1 MSGDTNVKG
10 KKADHNFK
18 FVVIG
23 DTGAGKSSVLLRF
36 ADNAF
41 QDSYLATVAVDFRH
55 RTVTVN
61 GKSCKLQIWDTA
73 GQERYRTIT
82 SAYYRGA
89 DAIVMVYDVTN
100 QESIRHIN
108 DWHAEVSRYA
118 APDTC
123 KLLIGNKCD
132 LESQRVVPK
141 ATAKTFADELNIPFI
156 ETSAKDGKNVDKAF
170 IQLTEMLLQREKN
183 GGTGAGGG
191 DGASKGGVKLD
202 KGGAASSSKGCC

>member
-1 MSGDTNVKG
+1 MATTDTSAKA
-10 KKADHNFK
+10 KKSDHNFK

-41 QDSYLATVAVDFRH
+41 QDSYMATVAVDFRH
-55 RTVTVN
+55 RTVTIN
-61 GKSCKLQIWDTA
+61 GESCKLQIWDTS

-108 DWHAEVSRYA
+108 DWMAEVNRYA

-132 LESQRVVPK
+132 LESQRVVPT
-141 ATAKTFADELNIPFI
+141 ATAKSFAEELNIPFI
-156 ETSAKDGKNVDKAF
+156 ETSAKEGVNVDKAF
-170 IQLTEMLLQREKN
+170 IQLTEALVARKN
-183 GGTGAGGG
+183 GGGAKG
-191 DGASKGGVKLD
+191 DKSKVVKLD
-202 KGGAASSSKGCC
+202 KDDKSSKVACC

>member
-1 MSGDTNVKG
+1 MATTDTSAKA
-10 KKADHNFK
+10 KKSDHNFK

-41 QDSYLATVAVDFRH
+41 QDSYMATVAVDFRH

-61 GKSCKLQIWDTA
+61 GESCKLQIWDTA

-108 DWHAEVSRYA
+108 DWMAEVNRYA

-132 LESQRVVPK
+132 LEQNRQVPY
-141 ATAKTFADELNIPFI
+141 AEGQMLAKQFGLNYF
-156 ETSAKDGKNVDKAF
+156 ECSAK
-170 IQLTEMLLQREKN
+170 
-183 GGTGAGGG
+183 
-191 DGASKGGVKLD
+191 SGVGINECFEELIELCYATKYTNSEEN
-202 KGGAASSSKGCC
+202 AA

>member
-1 MSGDTNVKG
+1 MATTDTSAKA
-10 KKADHNFK
+10 KKSDHNFK

-41 QDSYLATVAVDFRH
+41 QDSYMATVAVDFRH

-61 GKSCKLQIWDTA
+61 GESCKLQIWDTA

-108 DWHAEVSRYA
+108 DWMAEVNRYA

-132 LESQRVVPK
+132 LESQRVVPI
-141 ATAKTFADELNIPFI
+141 ATAKSFAEELNIPFI
-156 ETSAKDGKNVDKAF
+156 ETSAKEGVNVDKAF
-170 IQLTEMLLQREKN
+170 IQLTEALVARKN
-183 GGTGAGGG
+183 G
-191 DGASKGGVKLD
+191 DGAKGDKSKVVKLD
-202 KGGAASSSKGCC
+202 KDDKSSKVVCC

>member
-1 MSGDTNVKG
+1 MATTDTSAKA
-10 KKADHNFK
+10 KKSDHNFK

-41 QDSYLATVAVDFRH
+41 QDSYMATVAVDFRH
-55 RTVTVN
+55 RTVTIN
-61 GKSCKLQIWDTA
+61 GESCKLQIWDTA
-73 GQERYRTIT
+73 GQERYRMIT

-108 DWHAEVSRYA
+108 DWMAEVNRYA

-132 LESQRVVPK
+132 LESQRVVPT
-141 ATAKTFADELNIPFI
+141 ATAKSFAEELNIPFI
-156 ETSAKDGKNVDKAF
+156 ETSAKEGVNVDKAF
-170 IQLTEMLLQREKN
+170 IQLTEALVARKN
-183 GGTGAGGG
+183 GGGAKG
-191 DGASKGGVKLD
+191 DKSKVVKLD
-202 KGGAASSSKGCC
+202 KDDKSSKVACC

>member
-1 MSGDTNVKG
+1 MATTDTSAKA
-10 KKADHNFK
+10 KKSDHNFK

-41 QDSYLATVAVDFRH
+41 QDSYMATVAVDFRH

-61 GKSCKLQIWDTA
+61 GESCKLQIWDTA

-108 DWHAEVSRYA
+108 DWMAEVNRYA

-132 LESQRVVPK
+132 LESQRVVPT
-141 ATAKTFADELNIPFI
+141 ATAKSFAEELNIPFI
-156 ETSAKDGKNVDKAF
+156 ETSAKEGVNVDKAF
-170 IQLTEMLLQREKN
+170 IQLTEALVARKN
-183 GGTGAGGG
+183 G
-191 DGASKGGVKLD
+191 DGAKGDKSKVVKLD
-202 KGGAASSSKGCC
+202 KDDKSSKVVCC

>member
-1 MSGDTNVKG
+1 MATSDTSAKVK
-10 KKADHNFK
+10 KSDHNFK

-41 QDSYLATVAVDFRH
+41 QESYMATVAVDFRH

-61 GKSCKLQIWDTA
+61 GESCKLQIWDTA

-108 DWHAEVSRYA
+108 DWMAEVNRYA

-132 LESQRVVPK
+132 LESQRVVPT
-141 ATAKTFADELNIPFI
+141 ATAKSFAEELNIPFI
-156 ETSAKDGKNVDKAF
+156 ETSAKDGVNVDKAF
-170 IQLTEMLLQREKN
+170 IQLTEALMARKN
-183 GGTGAGGG
+183 GGGA
-191 DGASKGGVKLD
+191 KGGKSKAVKLEKD
-202 KGGAASSSKGCC
+202 DMSTKAACC

>member
-1 MSGDTNVKG
+1 MATTDTSAKA
-10 KKADHNFK
+10 KKSDHNFK

-41 QDSYLATVAVDFRH
+41 QDSYMATVAVDFRH

-61 GKSCKLQIWDTA
+61 GESCKLQIWDTA

-89 DAIVMVYDVTN
+89 EAIVMVYDVTN

-108 DWHAEVSRYA
+108 DWMAEVNRYA

-132 LESQRVVPK
+132 LESQRVVPI
-141 ATAKTFADELNIPFI
+141 ATAKSFAEELNIPFI
-156 ETSAKDGKNVDKAF
+156 ETSAKEGVNVDKAF
-170 IQLTEMLLQREKN
+170 IQLTEALVARKN
-183 GGTGAGGG
+183 G
-191 DGASKGGVKLD
+191 DGAKGDKSKVVKLD
-202 KGGAASSSKGCC
+202 KDDKSSKVVCC